1 MTKKIQS
8 INPFTEEVNAEFSL
22 LTREELSKKIDTA
35 YDAFLSWKKTSNS
48 EKKELMLKL
57 ADVIEKNQSEMAE
70 IEMKEMGM
78 LYDFSFAGLTKS
90 INLIRWFANN
100 FEEILAK
107 KTFES
112 NWLKVQS
119 QFDPVW
125 VIYGVAPWNFP
136 FNQVLR
142 AAVPNILAW
151 NTTIYKHASNTPIA
165 WQKIEE
171 LFLEAGFPVWIYQ
184 NIFASGSES
193 EYILSR
199 KEVQWVNLTGSE
211 WAWSS
216 VWALAWKYLKKSVL
230 ELWWNDAVII
240 TETSNIEKTAKEI
253 VLARMWNNWQRC
265 NSPKRAVVL
274 EKYYDDF
281 VKFAVETAKNMKI
294 WDPKNSETQIWP
306 MAKKELIDDMQKQID
321 KTVSEWAKL
330 AFGWKKIEWK
340 WFFYP
345 PTILADVTPEMTSFN
360 EEIFWPVLSII
371 KVKNIDEAIKLANET
386 DFWLCGMVYWENPDE
401 LKNIAEKMEAGM
413 IFLNKPAASQ
423 ASLPFGGVKKSG
435 YGKEN
440 WPDWLKAFA
449 NEKIIVL

>member
-35 YDAFLSWKKTSNS
+35 YDAFLSWKKTPNF

-184 NIFASGSES
+184 NIFVSGSES

-240 TETSNIEKTAKEI
+240 AETSDIEKTAKEI

-321 KTVSEWAKL
+321 KTISEWAKL

-345 PTILADVTPEMTSFN
+345 PTILSDVTPEMTSFN

>member
-35 YDAFLSWKKTSNS
+35 YDAFLSWKKTPNS

-184 NIFASGSES
+184 NIFVSGSES

-240 TETSNIEKTAKEI
+240 TETSDIEKTAKEI

-294 WDPKNSETQIWP
+294 WDPKNYETQIWP

-345 PTILADVTPEMTSFN
+345 PTILVDVTSEMTSFN

>member
-35 YDAFLSWKKTSNS
+35 YDAFLSWKKTPNS

-78 LYDFSFAGLTKS
+78 LYDFSFAGLIKS

-184 NIFASGSES
+184 NIFVSGSES

-240 TETSNIEKTAKEI
+240 TETSDIEKTAKEI